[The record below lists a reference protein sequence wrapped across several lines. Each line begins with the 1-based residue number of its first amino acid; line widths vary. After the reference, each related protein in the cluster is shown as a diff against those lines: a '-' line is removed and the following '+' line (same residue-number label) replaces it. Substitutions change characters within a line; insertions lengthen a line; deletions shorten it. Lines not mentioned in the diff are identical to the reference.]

1 MAKFNIDVLIDPSG
15 AVKGAARV
23 NRELAN
29 TGSQVDRLRNQ
40 VNQLGGAWGT
50 MLGQLAATVGIA
62 MGIQQVI
69 TLLADFD
76 RGMAQVAA
84 ITGAAGDELKDLR
97 DAAKEV
103 GATTEFNAR
112 QGAEALLALGQAG
125 LSAADSITALP
136 STVDLATAAQVDLAT
151 AATLTTES
159 LSIFGLAAGQA
170 GRVADVFAAASARS
184 NASATGLGEAMK
196 TVGPIAAALGMSL
209 EETAAAISILNNA
222 GIKGSS
228 AGTGLRSVLA
238 SLSAPS
244 GVARE
249 AIEGLGLSLEQV
261 NPATNDLIDIVRTL
275 GAAGLDAGEA
285 FKIFGQEGTPA
296 ILSFIASAESLD
308 TMTTGLNDVAGEARK
323 MADVFRDSL
332 GGALDDVSSGVE
344 GLIIA
349 LGDAGLIALLRLLA
363 TIVVTVIRALTEF
376 VDLVGWLLN
385 DVLGLSTA
393 LNALSGIMAA
403 AGPIVNALI
412 TAIAA
417 LLGAMLIAH
426 VYSFVA
432 ALLAMNLAMAGGN
445 PIVLLLSTALRG
457 LSAVFT
463 LVTTGIRIMTVA
475 IMANPI
481 GFLIGV
487 VAIAVSL
494 LYQFADVISIGGGR
508 LASLGDL
515 AQAVWEKI
523 SSGLSV
529 LVGFMSEVASSIG
542 EMFTGPFQWIADLAR
557 EVFGD
562 VEFSI
567 SGLIQV
573 VAQVIDFVI
582 GAFTGAFRAIVGAWE
597 LIPAA
602 LKDIMIRAMNGVVS
616 IVEAGVNKAISAL
629 NSIPGVDIG
638 QAALGRIENDA
649 AGAAGRVGAVVA
661 EAFQSGFESSPAL
674 DAANGLLDRADEIA
688 RERIGGTAPE
698 GGVVPGAPVI
708 PPGTTLG
715 MDTGGAAGAAGG
727 GGGAASAT
735 FDELLGK
742 LQQENELLQLN
753 NQERLVRQQILS
765 MEDQLKRQLTSTET
779 EAVRQAVLMN
789 EQLKVQD
796 SILQEL
802 RGPAEENRMTQE
814 ALNTLYADGRI
825 TLQEY
830 TAAMRDLAVASTET
844 ANTMQGGLANGLAR
858 VAQEANNL
866 GKGVSDW
873 VVGAFSSATDAIV
886 EFAKTGEFNVR
897 QFFQDLFAQLLK
909 LATNQLFAS
918 ILGQFGGGSALGG
931 GGGLFAGLGSLL
943 GFATGGDMVV
953 GGSGGTDSQ
962 IVAFKATPNERIS
975 VRTPGQ
981 SGPGDGSSAPAAPP
995 VVNVKNV
1002 NVTDPREA
1010 LNALN
1015 TAEGERTILNTI
1027 KRNPGAF
1034 KRILGAN

>member
-1 MAKFNIDVLIDPSG
+1 MAKFNIDVVIDPSG

-23 NRELAN
+23 NRELSN
-29 TGSQVDRLRNQ
+29 TGSHVDRLRTQ
-40 VNQLGGAWGT
+40 VNQLGGAWGS

-62 MGIQQVI
+62 MGIQQVV

-125 LSAADSITALP
+125 LSAADSIIALP

-196 TVGPIAAALGMSL
+196 MVGPIAAALGMSL
-209 EETAAAISILNNA
+209 EETAAAISVLNNA
-222 GIKGSS
+222 GIKGSA

-244 GVARE
+244 GVARD
-249 AIEGLGLSLEQV
+249 AIEGLGLKLEDLNPQTNSL
-261 NPATNDLIDIVRTL
+261 TDIVRKL

-296 ILSFIASAESLD
+296 VLSFIASANSLE

-363 TIVVTVIRALTEF
+363 TIVVTVIRGLTEF

-393 LNALSGIMAA
+393 LNALSGIMSA

-457 LSAVFT
+457 LSAVFA
-463 LVTTGIRIMTVA
+463 LVTSGIRIMTVA

-508 LASLGDL
+508 LATLGDL

-523 SSGLSV
+523 SAGLGV

-562 VEFSI
+562 VDISI
-567 SGLIQV
+567 SGLIKV
-573 VAQVIDFVI
+573 VARVIDFVI

-602 LKDIMIRAMNGVVS
+602 LKDIMIRAMNGVVA
-616 IVEAGVNKAISAL
+616 IVETGVNKAISAL

-661 EAFQSGFESSPAL
+661 EAFASGFENSPAL

-688 RERIGGTAPE
+688 RDRIAGTAPE
-698 GGVVPGAPVI
+698 GGVVPVVPVI
-708 PPGTTLG
+708 PGTG
-715 MDTGGAAGAAGG
+715 AGTGAGTGDKAAGG

-742 LQQENELLQLN
+742 MQQENELLQLN

-765 MEDQLKRQLTSTET
+765 MEDQLKRQLTGTEA

-814 ALNTLYADGRI
+814 ALNTLYADGKI
-825 TLQEY
+825 NLQEY

-844 ANTMQGGLANGLAR
+844 ANTMGGGLANGLAR
-858 VAQEANNL
+858 VAQQANEL
-866 GKGVSDW
+866 GSGVSDW
-873 VVGAFSSATDAIV
+873 VVGAFNSATDAIV
-886 EFAKTGEFNVR
+886 NFAKTGEFNVR

-909 LATNQLFAS
+909 LATNQLFAQ
-918 ILGQFGGGSALGG
+918 ILGGFGGMGGG

-962 IVAFKATPNERIS
+962 LVAFKATPNERIS

-995 VVNVKNV
+995 VVNVKNI

-1015 TAEGERTILNTI
+1015 TAEGERTIMNTI